1 MLETLDPKELLRTL
15 LEEFNIENYYKNNP
29 VEQDRYDNIQ
39 ELKASVDKFSD
50 QVGGNLRDFLQEI
63 SLFTDIDEWD
73 NKDNSIT
80 LRLYMQQKV
89 LNFQQYLSLD
99 LNKDFFH

>member
-63 SLFTDIDEWD
+63 SCLQILM
-73 NKDNSIT
+73 NGMIKII
-80 LRLYMQQKV
+80 LL
-89 LNFQQYLSLD
+89 
-99 LNKDFFH
+99 H